1 MSNYRHDVHIDGE
14 AQATKFIKENGL
26 STEFLMADG
35 SINLDVLKNS
45 SLNSYTKLSVAELE
59 AINREIEAYYTRIT
73 EDGGWVEDFISVTDF
88 LPGNQKTGIVIR
100 NITTDENGI
109 ITDIQL
115 DFLQV
120 EDIPMIPTTK
130 IINYNA
136 WSSLEW

>member
-1 MSNYRHDVHIDGE
+1 MSNYRHDITVDGE
-14 AQATKFIKENGL
+14 LLADKLIRKDGL
-26 STEFLMADG
+26 PTEFLMADG

-45 SLNSYTKLSVAELE
+45 ALNEYVKISVAELE
-59 AINREIEAYYTRIT
+59 SINLELQAYYDRVLA
-73 EDGGWVEDFISVTDF
+73 DGGWIEDYLSVTDF
-88 LPGNQKTGIVIR
+88 LPVNEKAGIVIR

-120 EDIPMIPTTK
+120 EDMPLIPTTK

>member
-1 MSNYRHDVHIDGE
+1 MSDYRHDVHIDGE
-14 AQATKFIKENGL
+14 AQAVKFIKENGL

-45 SLNSYTKLSVAELE
+45 TLNEYVKVSVAEIE
-59 AINREIEAYYTRIT
+59 AINIELQAYYTRVLA
-73 EDGGWVEDFISVTDF
+73 DQGWIEEYLSVTDF
-88 LPGNQKTGIVIR
+88 LPVTQKAGIVIR
-100 NITTDENGI
+100 NIVTDGNGI
-109 ITDIQL
+109 ITDIEL